1 MKIQRRVIE
10 IYQDD
15 FRELIDEL
23 NRLDKDKRM
32 ELYKLHSKMLFP
44 KSRMTVN
51 LEDQLKGHKDYIH
64 KFKRCF
70 FIIGNDFFSTNRF
83 GEYNQELFIK
93 KTGFK
98 SQRYRKRLSLPSR

>member
-1 MKIQRRVIE
+1 M
-10 IYQDD
+10 
-15 FRELIDEL
+15 DEL
-23 NRLDKDKRM
+23 KRLNKDKRM
-32 ELYKLHSKMLFP
+32 ELYELHAKRLFP
-44 KSRMTVN
+44 KSKMIVN

-98 SQRYRKRLSLPSR
+98 SQRYPQKSSLPSR